1 MTATFDALATLERR
15 VLDLAFAESPSE
27 VFRILLE
34 AAGVGAPRAVV
45 FLARGGRWRGWGA
58 TGHGAEAVERLRRI
72 EVPLD
77 SGWLGALASA
87 PEGAVRT
94 AGPFDTLPD
103 FGQGAQDETIGVP
116 LRIGGRPVAILAAS
130 RGEGESPWAPEAI
143 AILAHAAR
151 LRLELDLAR
160 RRARPAPS
168 AEPAAPRP
176 DRAPPP
182 EAVESPAPTA
192 MAPLEEPRAEDR
204 ALEDARR
211 FARLVATEIRLYN
224 EEDVLL
230 GRRHRDLASRLA
242 DSIERGRQSFS
253 KRFPALGEG
262 GLDILRDAYVQVLAG
277 GDPSLLPPA

>member
-1 MTATFDALATLERR
+1 MTETFHALATLERR
-15 VLDLAFAESPSE
+15 VLDVALAESPPE

-34 AAGVGAPRAVV
+34 AAEVGAPRAAI

-58 TGHGAEAVERLRRI
+58 VGHGAEALGRLRRI
-72 EVPLD
+72 EIPID
-77 SGWLGALASA
+77 AGWLGALASA
-87 PEGAVRT
+87 PEGAFRT

-103 FGQGAQDETIGVP
+103 FGQEAQDETIGVP

-130 RGEGESPWAPEAI
+130 RAEGEAPWAPEAI

-160 RRARPAPS
+160 RRARPTTSP
-168 AEPAAPRP
+168 EPAAPRP
-176 DRAPPP
+176 DVPPP
-182 EAVESPAPTA
+182 DTADSPAPTG
-192 MAPLEEPRAEDR
+192 MAPVEEPRAEDR
-204 ALEDARR
+204 AIEDARR

-230 GRRHRDLASRLA
+230 GRRHRDLATRLA

-253 KRFPALGEG
+253 KRFPSLGEG
-262 GLDILRDAYVQVLAG
+262 GLDLLRDAYVQVLAG